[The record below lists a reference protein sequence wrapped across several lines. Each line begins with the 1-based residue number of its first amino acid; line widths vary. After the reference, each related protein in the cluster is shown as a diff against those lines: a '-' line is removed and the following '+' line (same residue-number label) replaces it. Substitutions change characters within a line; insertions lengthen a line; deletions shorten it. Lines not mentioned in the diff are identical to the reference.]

1 MTETCRNLEFDRQQ
15 VKDFVRQVRND
26 VGKGWDL
33 IGHDLR
39 SALIDAKLVKV
50 ILSQGRSALVGVDLQ
65 TTISSTR
72 DAMMIEAQLSDEEA
86 TRD

>member
-72 DAMMIEAQLSDEEA
+72 DAMMIEAQLSDEET